1 VKMKVK
7 VTGMASARMMLRSVG
22 EKVPDTARKQMHRS
36 AARIVKRAQLYVPED
51 EGNLKNSI
59 RIEKSYGVRGR
70 LQIDVV
76 AGDTTV
82 FNAAG
87 KEIDLNQYA
96 WIIHENYSA
105 MNPGEKTQAKRAA
118 NPEAYI
124 GEKFLERASE
134 EERVALERNLV
145 DAITKIIKGATKK

>member
-1 VKMKVK
+1 MKVK
-7 VTGMASARMMLRSVG
+7 IKGMAAARMELRSVG
-22 EKVPDTARKQMHRS
+22 EKVPETARKQMHRS

-51 EGNLKNSI
+51 EGLLKNSI

-76 AGDTTV
+76 AGDATV

-87 KEIDLNQYA
+87 REIDLNQYA
-96 WIIHENYSA
+96 WIIHERYRD
-105 MNPGEKTQAKRAA
+105 MTPGAKTVEKRAA

-134 EERVALERNLV
+134 EERAALERNII
-145 DAITKIIKGATKK
+145 DDITKIIKGASKK